1 LPQAE
6 SFVRLQSQ
14 NKGGEK
20 MIYNEEMETLPR
32 EAIQA
37 IQIKRLQQVLQK
49 VYHTVGFYKKSLDAV
64 KIKPDDIK
72 STADLKKLPFTTRK
86 DLRDNYP
93 FGLFAVP
100 MSSIVRL
107 HASSGTS
114 GRSAVFGYTKRD
126 IDTWSELMA
135 RCLVAA
141 GLTKNDIIHNAF
153 GYGLFTGGL
162 GLHYG
167 AEKIGASVIPISGG
181 NSKRQIMILQD
192 FGPTAICSTPSYAL
206 HLAEQG
212 KALGVDMKALK
223 LRVGIFGAEPWNQA
237 MCTEIEK
244 TFGITALDIFGLSE
258 IMGPGIAMECLEGRH
273 GMHIFE
279 DHFLVETINPKTGE
293 VLPEGQEGELVFT
306 TLTKE
311 AFPLIRYRS
320 GDISRLITEPCRCG
334 RSHIKMERVLK
345 RSDDMLIIR
354 GINIF
359 PSQVEAI
366 LVDIDGLEPHYQMIV
381 DKAGALDTLELH
393 VEVSEKIF
401 SESGSVKELQNIE
414 KRIVKDMKDYLG
426 VSPRVK
432 LVEPNALQ
440 LSAGVV
446 TKVIDKRRI

>member
-1 LPQAE
+1 
-6 SFVRLQSQ
+6 
-14 NKGGEK
+14 

-32 EAIQA
+32 EALQA
-37 IQIKRLQQVLQK
+37 IQLKRLQQVVQR
-49 VYHTVGFYKKSLDAV
+49 VYHTVGYYKKALDAAKV
-64 KIKPDDIK
+64 KPDDIRNR
-72 STADLKKLPFTTRK
+72 ADLQKIPFTTRQ
-86 DLRDNYP
+86 DLRNNYP

-107 HASSGTS
+107 HASYGTS

-135 RCLVAA
+135 RCLAAA

-167 AEKIGASVIPISGG
+167 AEKIGASVIPMSGG

-192 FGPTAICSTPSYAL
+192 FGPTAICCTPSYAL

-212 KALGVDMKALK
+212 KALGVDMKALQ
-223 LRVGIFGAEPWNQA
+223 LRVGIFGAEPWSKTT
-237 MCTEIEK
+237 CTEIEN
-244 TFGITALDIFGLSE
+244 TYNITALDIFGLSE
-258 IMGPGIAMECLEGRH
+258 VMGPGIAMECLEGRR

-279 DHFLVETINPKTGE
+279 DHFIVETINPATGE
-293 VLPEGQEGELVFT
+293 VLPEGEEGEMVFT

-354 GINIF
+354 GVNIY
-359 PSQVEAI
+359 PAQVEAI
-366 LVDIDGLEPHYQMIV
+366 LVDIEGLEPHYQMIV
-381 DKAGALDTLELH
+381 DKVGALDSLELH

-401 SESGSVKELQNIE
+401 SESGGVKDLQNIE
-414 KRIVKDMKDYLG
+414 RRIVKDMKDYLG
-426 VSPRVK
+426 IAPRVK
-432 LVEPNALQ
+432 LVEPNTLQ
-440 LSAGVV
+440 RKAGTV